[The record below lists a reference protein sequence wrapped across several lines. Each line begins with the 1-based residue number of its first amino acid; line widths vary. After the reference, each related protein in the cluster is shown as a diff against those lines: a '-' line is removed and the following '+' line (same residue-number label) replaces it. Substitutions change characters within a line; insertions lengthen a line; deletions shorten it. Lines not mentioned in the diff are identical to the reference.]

1 MAMSL
6 NYNDSINHFVIFIPF
21 LITEISSLRM
31 YNNNM
36 DFNKKR
42 TTICFTHLW
51 FKDSR
56 KRIGDPSSR
65 KRRMETDCRYRTPH
79 IEQPAAD
86 GGYLE

>member
-1 MAMSL
+1 MSL

-65 KRRMETDCRYRTPH
+65 KGRMETDCRYRTPH

-86 GGYLE
+86 GGYPE

>member
-1 MAMSL
+1 
-6 NYNDSINHFVIFIPF
+6 
-21 LITEISSLRM
+21 M

-42 TTICFTHLW
+42 TTICCFTHIW

-56 KRIGDPSSR
+56 KVIEDPSSR
-65 KRRMETDCRYRTPH
+65 KGRMETDCRYRTPH

-86 GGYLE
+86 GGYPE